1 MMTTRFYHIND
12 KLKTITIWKPFFFFG
27 GGYDNC
33 PRAIGQYASINENNN
48 EIKFSLIWIN

>member
-1 MMTTRFYHIND
+1 M
-12 KLKTITIWKPFFFFG
+12 KTFFFSFG

-33 PRAIGQYASINENNN
+33 TRANNIGQYDSINGNNN

>member
-1 MMTTRFYHIND
+1 M
-12 KLKTITIWKPFFFFG
+12 KTFFFFFG

-33 PRAIGQYASINENNN
+33 TRAIGQYASINGNNN